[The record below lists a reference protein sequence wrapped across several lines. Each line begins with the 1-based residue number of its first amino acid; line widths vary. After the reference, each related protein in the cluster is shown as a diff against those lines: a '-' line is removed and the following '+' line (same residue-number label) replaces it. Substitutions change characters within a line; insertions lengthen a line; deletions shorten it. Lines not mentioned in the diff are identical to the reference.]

1 MTCAV
6 ESGSCFIRRPTS
18 SSRALQ
24 MLLVLALPG
33 VNSHVTSIRS
43 GAGGAGGGGGG
54 GGGATG
60 GGGGGMSAGGGGGG
74 GGGGMTSSSWNIRGK
89 SDRPRRPPIGQCSS
103 MESSCR
109 RSVRSAKF

>member
-33 VNSHVTSIRS
+33 VNSHTTSIRS
-43 GAGGAGGGGGG
+43 GGGGAGGGGGG
-54 GGGATG
+54 GGGGAG
-60 GGGGGMSAGGGGGG
+60 GGGGGISAGGGGGG
-74 GGGGMTSSSWNIRGK
+74 GGGGMTSSSKKRGK
-89 SDRPRRPPIGQCSS
+89 SVRPRRPPIGQCSS
-103 MESSCR
+103 MS
-109 RSVRSAKF
+109 